1 MEILELPQERPP
13 VNRRFDFQGLSD
25 VLFES
30 ADLLEDARTSED
42 PEFRAAAIDLAIRSL
57 YTASAAIDRYVKKDA
72 PENAATAPGRMAR
85 PRSAVEATATAPAA
99 VLTGPWA
106 LATR

>member
-30 ADLLEDARTSED
+30 ADLLEEARSSED
-42 PEFRAAAIDLAIRSL
+42 AEFRTAAIDLAIRSL
-57 YTASAAIDRYVKKDA
+57 YTASAAIDRYVKK
-72 PENAATAPGRMAR
+72 G
-85 PRSAVEATATAPAA
+85 APATTPPA
-99 VLTGPWA
+99 ARAPQASSAIVAGPWA
-106 LATR
+106 AATH

>member
-30 ADLLEDARTSED
+30 ADLLEEARSSQD

-57 YTASAAIDRYVKKDA
+57 YTASAAIDRYVQKD
-72 PENAATAPGRMAR
+72 PTSAR
-85 PRSAVEATATAPAA
+85 PAKPAA
-99 VLTGPWA
+99 PSAAASAAILAGPWA
-106 LATR
+106 VATQ

>member
-30 ADLLEDARTSED
+30 AELLEESRASED
-42 PEFRAAAIDLAIRSL
+42 AEFRAAALELAIRSL
-57 YTASAAIDRYVKKDA
+57 YTASAAIDRYVKKPA
-72 PENAATAPGRMAR
+72 
-85 PRSAVEATATAPAA
+85 APAA
-99 VLTGPWA
+99 ASRVMPPGAIVSGPWA
-106 LATR
+106 VANP